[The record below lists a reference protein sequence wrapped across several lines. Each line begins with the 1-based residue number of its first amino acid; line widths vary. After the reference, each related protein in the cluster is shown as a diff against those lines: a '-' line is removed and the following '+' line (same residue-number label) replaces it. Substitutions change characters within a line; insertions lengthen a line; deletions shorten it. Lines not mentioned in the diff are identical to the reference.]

1 MESFISSRRALL
13 YVIIMLILVTV
24 GSSTSTIECAGDL
37 SYDMSEVPVVNSS
50 LQQSKLGIP

>member
-24 GSSTSTIECAGDL
+24 GSSTSTIERAGDL

-50 LQQSKLGIP
+50 L

>member
-24 GSSTSTIECAGDL
+24 GSSTSTIERGGDL

>member
-24 GSSTSTIECAGDL
+24 GSSTSTIERAGDL

>member
-1 MESFISSRRALL
+1 MRRMDGKLHFIPTCFTICNNNA
-13 YVIIMLILVTV
+13 Y
-24 GSSTSTIECAGDL
+24 SSTSTIERAGDL

>member
-1 MESFISSRRALL
+1 
-13 YVIIMLILVTV
+13 MLILVTV
-24 GSSTSTIECAGDL
+24 GSSTSTIEHAGDL